1 MVFWIGF
8 TLMVLNEGFVM
19 MRHVSPFFDNLR
31 KKVIKKLGENVWYRL
46 HGTLDYTWIG
56 LVTLGL
62 IVNSNRVVHL
72 SILLIFWFASFCIF
86 YLPRYISNHR
96 NRHHQKNQIH
106 QRNQIQN
113 WNYQNQMTM
122 CRQMSVM
129 QQMKHLWFLRLHL
142 MNLRQ
147 QM

>member
-8 TLMVLNEGFVM
+8 TLMFFNEGFVM

-62 IVNSNRVVHL
+62 IVNSNRVAHL
-72 SILLIFWFASFCIF
+72 SILLIFWFSAFCIF

-96 NRHHQKNQIH
+96 KNRQKN
-106 QRNQIQN
+106 
-113 WNYQNQMTM
+113 
-122 CRQMSVM
+122 
-129 QQMKHLWFLRLHL
+129 
-142 MNLRQ
+142 
-147 QM
+147 